1 MMPTFILVS
10 FFKIMLSLLVIQMCI
25 LYIVPS
31 FDSNYYV
38 FPIFYFCEK
47 KTQLKSLLNIFT
59 WFCHFKNVLLNKF
72 VIEQ

>member
-47 KTQLKSLLNIFT
+47 KNPIEIITKYIHL
-59 WFCHFKNVLLNKF
+59 VLPL
-72 VIEQ
+72 